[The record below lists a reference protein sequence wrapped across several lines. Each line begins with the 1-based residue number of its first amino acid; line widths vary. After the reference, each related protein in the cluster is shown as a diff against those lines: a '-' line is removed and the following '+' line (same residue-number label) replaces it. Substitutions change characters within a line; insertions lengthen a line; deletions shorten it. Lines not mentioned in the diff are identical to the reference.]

1 LAPENVVDWTQ
12 TRPSPPGRARHS
24 AKSAPEHEDASADE
38 ENNQKGSMEGR
49 DLMTAQKTRGKAWAI
64 VVLLFGFMMINF
76 ADKVIVG
83 LAGVPIMT
91 DLKLTPKQFGLVG
104 SSFFL
109 LFSASAVLTG
119 FLVNRVRSKWA
130 LLAMGLVWAL
140 VQFPM
145 LGTIGIQTL
154 IACRI
159 VLGAGEGPAYPVA
172 LHATYKWFPDD
183 KRTLPGAIISQGA
196 SVGVIIVVPLL
207 SWIIT
212 NYSWHSAFGAL
223 GVVGLLWVLI
233 WAILGEEGEGDAAG
247 STKSGLT
254 DHIPYRTLLMSRT
267 NLASWCSYFGAYF
280 GLALVLS
287 WFTPWLITALSF
299 SQTTAGQ
306 LTALPFLVGFL
317 VVIGGSWISE
327 WMMRRGHTSRV
338 ARGVLAGSALIL
350 GGLALLAAA
359 YVASIG
365 LKIILVLT
373 GVALPSIVYPISP
386 AILAEITPPRQ
397 RGAIL
402 GINSAVGTS
411 AGVVAPYLMGSVIEG
426 AASAL
431 EGYSLGFSVCGVV
444 TLVGGIIGL
453 LFLNPES
460 QRVCLDMRKP
470 AAVQAT

>member
-1 LAPENVVDWTQ
+1 MP
-12 TRPSPPGRARHS
+12 
-24 AKSAPEHEDASADE
+24 
-38 ENNQKGSMEGR
+38 
-49 DLMTAQKTRGKAWAI
+49 AQKTFEKAWAI
-64 VVLLFGFMMINF
+64 VALLFGFMMINF

-83 LAGVPIMT
+83 LAGVSIMT
-91 DLKLTPKQFGLVG
+91 ELKLTPKQFGLVG

-109 LFSASAVLTG
+109 LFSVSAVLTG
-119 FLVNRVRSKWA
+119 FLVNRIHSKWA

-145 LGTIGIQTL
+145 LGTIGIETL

-223 GVVGLLWVLI
+223 GVAGLLWVLI
-233 WAILGEEGEGDAAG
+233 WAFLGEEGKGDVSAG
-247 STKSGLT
+247 STKSGVT
-254 DHIPYRTLLMSRT
+254 NHIPYRTLLMSPT

-280 GLALVLS
+280 GLALLLS
-287 WFTPWLITALSF
+287 WFTPWLIMALGF
-299 SQTTAGQ
+299 SQTAAGQ

-327 WMMRRGHTSRV
+327 WMVRRGSTSRV
-338 ARGVLAGSALIL
+338 ARGVFAGSALIL
-350 GGLALLAAA
+350 GGLALLAAP
-359 YVASIG
+359 YVAGIG
-365 LKIILVLT
+365 LKITLVLT

-386 AILAEITPPRQ
+386 AILAEITPPQQ

-431 EGYSLGFSVCGVV
+431 DGYNLGFSVCGVV
-444 TLVGGIIGL
+444 ALVGGIIGL

-460 QRVCLDMRKP
+460 QRARFDMPKL